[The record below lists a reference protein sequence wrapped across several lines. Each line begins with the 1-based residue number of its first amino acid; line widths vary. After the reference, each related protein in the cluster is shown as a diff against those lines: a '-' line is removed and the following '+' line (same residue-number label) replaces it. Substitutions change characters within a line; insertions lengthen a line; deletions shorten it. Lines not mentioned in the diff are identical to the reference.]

1 MVETPEEGARVVDD
15 GVCVWGVQERTG
27 ELGDQVADA
36 VAVGLVIGI
45 GSVVSVGSD
54 ARERVAQTG
63 ERDVVLLRVVRV
75 RPFEIV
81 EEVKGPGVRVDVGL
95 RLQQRNQQ
103 TKRLRVLFQLLQG
116 RSSRG
121 GVR

>member
-1 MVETPEEGARVVDD
+1 MVDD

-81 EEVKGPGVRVDVGL
+81 GKVKGPGVRVEVGL

-103 TKRLRVLFQLLQG
+103 TKRLRVLF
-116 RSSRG
+116 
-121 GVR
+121 